1 MLFHIC
7 FICPWLPYPL
17 PLATLPLFLT
27 LLPPK
32 RYVADVK
39 LGLPVPDGFWACI
52 FPQTSASA
60 GIRAGDRKLLSQDLS
75 PGFRS
80 RPVRVFGVCAES
92 RKARQSFVWEVS
104 SMKEAC
110 KQKKNAT

>member
-1 MLFHIC
+1 M
-7 FICPWLPYPL
+7 PAYP
-17 PLATLPLFLT
+17 PSS
-27 LLPPK
+27 K
-32 RYVADVK
+32 RYVVDVK

-52 FPQTSASA
+52 FPKTSASV

-75 PGFRS
+75 PVFRS

-104 SMKEAC
+104 TAGSSKEMSHSMTPPFEDASRPLF
-110 KQKKNAT
+110 A